1 MRDIILVTGAS
12 GNVGRAVAAALR
24 QAGQPVVAATA
35 NALAATAADQPTVYL
50 DFGRPE
56 TYPAAFAGVRRLFLM
71 RPPAIADVQRYLF
84 PVIDYAAQAGV
95 EQVVFLSVMG
105 VNPLVPHYRVEQKLK
120 RSGLAYTLLRP
131 SFFMQ
136 NLDTT
141 HQAEIRDRAEIAVPA
156 GAGRTS
162 FIDVRDI
169 GAAAARVLTEPGH
182 VGQAY
187 TLTGSEALTYAQV
200 AAVFS
205 RTLGRI
211 IRYAN
216 PSPWAFARA
225 RRAQG
230 TSADMVRVMAAL
242 YLTVRLGL
250 GARVTPEL
258 ERLVG
263 RPPITLEQ
271 YVRDYADAWQPPAAR
286 RGPPLESSPAAGAQI
301 AVTVGQ
307 LDSRKRHI

>member
-1 MRDIILVTGAS
+1 MRDLCLVTGAS

-24 QAGQPVVAATA
+24 QAGRPVVAATIDP
-35 NALAATAADQPTVYL
+35 AAARMAAEPTVYF
-50 DFGRPE
+50 DFGQPE
-56 TYPAAFAGVRRLFLM
+56 TYPAAFAGVRQLFLM
-71 RPPAIADVQRYLF
+71 RPPAIADVKRYLF
-84 PVIDYAAQAGV
+84 PVIDFAAQAGV

-105 VNPLVPHYRVEQKLK
+105 VNPLVPHYQVEQKLK

-141 HQAEIRDRAEIAVPA
+141 HRAEIRDRDEIAVPA

-182 VGQAY
+182 AGQAY
-187 TLTGSEALTYAQV
+187 TLTGSEALTYTQV
-200 AAVFS
+200 AAIFS
-205 RTLGRI
+205 RALGRPI
-211 IRYAN
+211 KYAN
-216 PSPWAFARA
+216 PNPWAFERA

-230 TSADMVRVMAAL
+230 TSAEMVRVMTAL

-258 ERLVG
+258 ERLLG
-263 RPPITLEQ
+263 RPPIRLEQ
-271 YVRDYADAWQPPAAR
+271 YVRDYADAWQPAATSQR
-286 RGPPLESSPAAGAQI
+286 LAPVMAA
-301 AVTVGQ
+301 T
-307 LDSRKRHI
+307 

>member
-1 MRDIILVTGAS
+1 VD
-12 GNVGRAVAAALR
+12 ALR
-24 QAGQPVVAATA
+24 QAGQPVVAATT
-35 NALAATAADQPTVYL
+35 NPAAAAPSVYL

-84 PVIDYAAQAGV
+84 PVIDFAARAGV
-95 EQVVFLSVMG
+95 EQIVFLSVMG
-105 VNPLVPHYRVEQKLK
+105 VNPLVPHYQVEQKLK
-120 RSGLAYTLLRP
+120 RSGLGYTLLRP

-141 HQAEIRDRAEIAVPA
+141 HQAEIRDRDEIAVPV

-169 GAAAARVLTEPGH
+169 GAAAARVLSEPGH
-182 VGQAY
+182 AGQAN
-187 TLTGSEALTYAQV
+187 TLTGNEAFTYTQV

-205 RTLGRI
+205 TELGRT
-211 IRYAN
+211 IRYTN
-216 PSPWAFARA
+216 PSPWAFARV

-230 TSADMVRVMAAL
+230 DSAVLVMVMVAL

-250 GARVTPEL
+250 GAQVTPTL
-258 ERLVG
+258 EGLVG

-271 YVRDYADAWQPPAAR
+271 YVRDYAAAWQPRAALT
-286 RGPPLESSPAAGAQI
+286 P
-301 AVTVGQ
+301 AVTWPSPQ
-307 LDSRKRHI
+307 AI